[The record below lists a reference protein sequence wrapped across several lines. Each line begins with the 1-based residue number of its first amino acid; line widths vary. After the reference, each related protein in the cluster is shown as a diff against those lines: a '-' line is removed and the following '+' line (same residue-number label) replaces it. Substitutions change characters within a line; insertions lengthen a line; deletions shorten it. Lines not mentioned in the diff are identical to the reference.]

1 MRDKV
6 TSAASLGDVPDRAL
20 LPFVLVT
27 FGLAWGLLG
36 LFLFFQP
43 WVEAVFG
50 TLSGR
55 HPLFV
60 LAVYAPAIAAV
71 IVVVHHAG
79 FDGLLRFLS
88 RTLLWRAA
96 APWWAFLLVGI
107 PVLFVIGAWLK
118 GGLPGATFAFPPLP
132 ALLLAMAAT
141 MAIGPVEEFGWRG
154 IGLPLLQRRFAPFW
168 AGLILGVIWGA
179 WHLPAFFLSGTPQS
193 GWSFAP
199 FFFAS
204 VAASVIVTALFNDAR
219 GSILLAAL
227 FHFQLNNPLWPD
239 AQPYDTLAF
248 VAAAAVIVWFRREAM
263 FRKDAGSTTVIPEAL
278 SRRPAPGQRPTFS
291 SLR

>member
-1 MRDKV
+1 MRDNV
-6 TSAASLGDVPDRAL
+6 TSETSIGDVPGRAL

-27 FGLAWGLLG
+27 FGLAWGLLA
-36 LFLFFQP
+36 LFLLYQP

-71 IVVVHHAG
+71 IVVTRHAG
-79 FDGLLRFLS
+79 LDGLLRFLS

-107 PVLFVIGAWLK
+107 PLLFVIGAWLK

-132 ALLLAMAAT
+132 SLLLAMAAT
-141 MAIGPVEEFGWRG
+141 MAIGPVEEIGWRG
-154 IGLPLLQRRFAPFW
+154 VGLPLLQRRFAPFW
-168 AGLILGVIWGA
+168 AGLILGIIWGT

-193 GWSFAP
+193 GWSFTP
-199 FFFAS
+199 FFVAS
-204 VAASVIVTALFNDAR
+204 IAASLIVTALFNDAR

-248 VAAAAVIVWFRREAM
+248 IAAAAAIVWFRREAM
-263 FRKDAGSTTVIPEAL
+263 FSKGAGVTAVIPEAL
-278 SRRPAPGQRPTFS
+278 CPRPAGQRPPLS